1 MRKTVSRLVSALL
14 LTAALLGTACL
25 AASAAD
31 VTFSDV
37 KGHWGESYIYS
48 GVQKGY
54 INGYTDGT
62 FKPNQYITRAEAMKI
77 VNGILG
83 RDSVTGDLLDDMV
96 IWSDNLD
103 PDAWYYYIVQEATNS
118 HEYVID
124 NDEETWTAALPNRD
138 WSELEKVDTEM

>member
-62 FKPNQYITRAEAMKI
+62 FQPDKTVSRAEFSKMLNQAIGMK
-77 VNGILG
+77 
-83 RDSVTGDLLDDMV
+83 T
-96 IWSDNLD
+96 
-103 PDAWYYYIVQEATNS
+103 
-118 HEYVID
+118 
-124 NDEETWTAALPNRD
+124 TAAVMELPL
-138 WSELEKVDTEM
+138 SL